1 MASIVARGASAP
13 PICEHPTCQHPTH
26 RPPTHRPSTP
36 GRPSAARPSGTPPS
50 RRRTGAE
57 RRRSFAAPSP
67 ASRDPRSWDRLVQR
81 YGNRLAAVARRSLS
95 RCGLPTYT
103 EDVEDLV
110 QEVWCRL
117 VERWGPRPGR
127 GIRGGESGLFAYMAS
142 TVHNAAVDRAR
153 AVGAVKRGRRCPR
166 DHGRV
171 ELLADGMA
179 TPEERLLRRDDRRLF
194 RARCRPYTSRTRRRR
209 DLRVVELALLDGWTS
224 RQIAAVL
231 RPSLAPSSIDSL
243 IHRVRRGLA
252 GEGVPLPP
260 RH

>member
-13 PICEHPTCQHPTH
+13 PTCEQPTREHPTH
-26 RPPTHRPSTP
+26 RPPTP
-36 GRPSAARPSGTPPS
+36 GRPSATRPTGTPATP
-50 RRRTGAE
+50 RRAGTE
-57 RRRSFAAPSP
+57 RRRPFAAPSP
-67 ASRDPRSWDRLVQR
+67 ASRDPRLWDRLVQR
-81 YGNRLAAVARRSLS
+81 YGDRLATVARRSLS
-95 RCGLPTYT
+95 RCGLPTYA

-127 GIRGGESGLFAYMAS
+127 GIRGGESGLFAYLARS
-142 TVHNAAVDRAR
+142 VRNAAVDRAR
-153 AVGAVKRGRRCPR
+153 TVGAVKRGHRCPR
-166 DHGRV
+166 DRGRV

-224 RQIAAVL
+224 RQIAAAL

-260 RH
+260 RR